1 MAVFKAIAQSLS
13 EPRTCVQQRHE
24 CKQIATTTAGIPISF
39 DKQLICAAPLSLD
52 NNINN
57 SRSISLARADAAK
70 INRRGFA
77 TAHASS
83 PRICLYFKHL
93 PHTLHGHISTGVI
106 GGLWVL
112 RYLLNAHYA
121 RALSHDVFFL
131 LQTSKIAQI
140 QRSSSNSQVCSWDAV
155 RTKDRTPWEIADL
168 LCVWRHERVRNRYE
182 FRLILCSEGIKSC
195 NLSANKDVTADN
207 DLIL

>member
-121 RALSHDVFFL
+121 RALSHDVFFCSKRRKL
-131 LQTSKIAQI
+131 HKYKEVRAILRYVLEMLWERTTEPRERLQICSVSGDTRGSGTGMNSGWSSVQK
-140 QRSSSNSQVCSWDAV
+140 RSSLVTFQL
-155 RTKDRTPWEIADL
+155 TKT
-168 LCVWRHERVRNRYE
+168 
-182 FRLILCSEGIKSC
+182 
-195 NLSANKDVTADN
+195 
-207 DLIL
+207 